1 MIESSPG
8 YEIRCNHCSVSFPP
22 ETKRCLH
29 CGASLGGRGRARAAS
44 SFLPGLLEEETDPV
58 DEPESRG
65 LFRFGMSGAV
75 WVLLALSATCY
86 RACAGPG

>member
-1 MIESSPG
+1 MIESSTSF
-8 YEIRCNHCSVSFPP
+8 EIRCENCDVSFPQ

-29 CGASLGGRGRARAAS
+29 CGASLGGRTRSAP
-44 SFLPGLLEEETDPV
+44 SFLPGLLEEEQAPA

-65 LFRFGMSGAV
+65 LFRFGMSGAM